1 MAEEERAWRKREK
14 KNTGSGEISGFP
26 KQEV

>member
-1 MAEEERAWRKREK
+1 MKEEERAWRNRQK
-14 KNTGSGEISGFP
+14 KNAESGEISGFP